1 LKINIKLDYACR
13 IMAEL
18 ARAYPEGQPVR
29 IEHLSKTEAVPANF
43 LAQILGELRNGKLV
57 ISKRGV
63 QGGFLL
69 ARAPEEISLH
79 DIIRVMEGELLE
91 LSGNHGGK
99 SGRRMRQIWQE
110 IRESAALKTKGYSLD
125 KMALQKEPEMYHI

>member
-1 LKINIKLDYACR
+1 
-13 IMAEL
+13 MAEL
-18 ARAYPEGQPVR
+18 AREYSGGKPVN
-29 IEHLSKTEAVPANF
+29 IEHLSKAEAVPANF

-69 ARAPEEISLH
+69 SRPPDQITLY
-79 DIIRVMEGELLE
+79 DIIKVVEGDLLE
-91 LSGNHGGK
+91 LSGDPAGT

-110 IRESAALKTKGYSLD
+110 VSDTAASKTRTYTLEQMALRREST
-125 KMALQKEPEMYHI
+125 MYHI

>member
-1 LKINIKLDYACR
+1 
-13 IMAEL
+13 MAEL